1 MPVSKRI
8 EDGIPKQFKLAGHT
22 ICIANIPA
30 KKWKHGKNCV
40 GMYLPNEYRIEII
53 GSLKGSN
60 RQQTFVHELL
70 HCITDIAGYHELC
83 SDEVFIDSTAHLLAQ
98 ALTTFEPSTYDRPKT

>member
-1 MPVSKRI
+1 MARRN
-8 EDGIPKQFKLAGHT
+8 DGIPSSFMVAAHKIEVVT
-22 ICIANIPA
+22 VPV

-40 GMYLPNEYRIEII
+40 GMYLPDQYRIEII

-83 SDEVFIDSTAHLLAQ
+83 SDEVFNDSTAHLLAQ
-98 ALTTFEPSTYDRPKT
+98 ALVTFEPSTYDRPKT